1 MRGIE
6 LPINVLVIIMLAV
19 IVLIAVLALYFGGFV
34 QPASSMSLESVRQ
47 QACTELIQKG
57 LCGDTITS
65 GGKEYSAGAAKIP
78 IKNFDADKNGKFLS
92 SSFYSVECPGCYAG
106 DTLAALCINYFGCPG
121 KRLGFGQADH
131 EWIDLMVADQECC
144 AKKVCNCLV

>member
-34 QPASSMSLESVRQ
+34 QPASSMSLESARQ
-47 QACTELIQKG
+47 QACTQLIQKG
-57 LCGDTITS
+57 LCGD
-65 GGKEYSAGAAKIP
+65 KAGPLMIP
-78 IKNFDADKNGKFLS
+78 IKNFDANKDGKLEYAEFVTGSGIYLGDNLS
-92 SSFYSVECPGCYAG
+92 Q
-106 DTLAALCINYFGCPG
+106 LCINYFNCQRVQLSGG
-121 KRLGFGQADH
+121 MFSLQVY
-131 EWIDLMVADQECC
+131 VADQDCC

>member
-34 QPASSMSLESVRQ
+34 QPASSMSLESARQ

-57 LCGDTITS
+57 LCGD
-65 GGKEYSAGAAKIP
+65 KAGPLMIP
-78 IKNFDADKNGKFLS
+78 IKNFDANKDGKLEYAEFVSGSGIYLGDNLS
-92 SSFYSVECPGCYAG
+92 Q
-106 DTLAALCINYFGCPG
+106 LCINYFNCPTTTVTTG
-121 KRLGFGQADH
+121 GQLSFQF
-131 EWIDLMVADQECC
+131 EVADQECC